1 MSLQIATSE
10 MSYYIGLMSGTSLD
24 GIDAALVDFTDSQ
37 PQLMACYYQAFNAK
51 LQTRLKNLCYQN
63 TVNLPELGSLD
74 CELGTLFAQSVAQLL
89 TQANL
94 PATNITAIGS
104 HGQTIYHSPRTVQ
117 PFSLQIGDPNRIS
130 KLSGIP
136 VVADLRRADIAV
148 GGQGAPLVP
157 AFHQALFQSDHESRV
172 IVNIGGIANITILP
186 TSTTSQVIGF
196 DTGPGNTLLDFWTHK
211 HHGLAYD
218 EDSRFGRSGKLS
230 DPLLERMLKDEYF
243 SQPSPK
249 STGQE
254 YFSEQW
260 LNVILKQLGQSVS
273 AADVQTTLYD
283 LTARTIADAIQSVA
297 PDAQRILVCGGGVH
311 NGLLMEKLEANLEHC
326 TVESTAALGTDP
338 DWVEAMAFAWLAHC
352 FVENIP
358 SNLPSVTG
366 ADRPVILG
374 GYYLPG

>member
-1 MSLQIATSE
+1 

-24 GIDAALVDFTDSQ
+24 GIDAALVDFTSSQ
-37 PQLMACYYQAFNAK
+37 PQLITCYYQAFNTE

-63 TVNLPELGSLD
+63 TVNLPEFGSLD

-104 HGQTIYHSPRTVQ
+104 HGQTIYHSPHTVQ

-136 VVADLRRADIAV
+136 VVADLRRADIAA

-157 AFHQALFQSDHESRV
+157 AFHQTLFQSDHESRV
-172 IVNIGGIANITILP
+172 IVNIGGIANITVLP

-196 DTGPGNTLLDFWTHK
+196 DTGPGNTLLDFWAHK
-211 HHGLAYD
+211 HTGLAYD
-218 EDSRFGRSGKLS
+218 EDSRFGRSGKLCGR
-230 DPLLERMLKDEYF
+230 LLETMLKDEYF
-243 SQPSPK
+243 SQPAPK

-254 YFSEQW
+254 HFSAKW
-260 LNVILKQLGQSVS
+260 LNTMLKQLGQSLP
-273 AADVQTTLYD
+273 AADVQTTLYE

-297 PDAQRILVCGGGVH
+297 PDTQRVLTCGGGVH
-311 NGLLMEKLEANLEHC
+311 NTLLMERLETNLNRY
-326 TVESTAALGTDP
+326 TIESTAALGADP
-338 DWVEAMAFAWLAHC
+338 DWIEAMAFAWLAHC

-366 ADRPVILG
+366 ANRPVVLG

>member
-1 MSLQIATSE
+1 

-24 GIDAALVDFTDSQ
+24 GIDAALVDFTSSQ
-37 PQLMACYYQAFNAK
+37 PQLMTCYYKAFNTE

-104 HGQTIYHSPRTVQ
+104 HGQTIYHSPHTAQ

-157 AFHQALFQSDHESRV
+157 AFHQALFQSDQESRI
-172 IVNIGGIANITILP
+172 IVNIGGIANITVLP
-186 TSTTSQVIGF
+186 TSTTAQVIGF
-196 DTGPGNTLLDFWTHK
+196 DTGPGNTLLDFWTNK
-211 HHGLAYD
+211 HTGLAYD
-218 EDSRFGRSGKLS
+218 EDSRFGRSGKLCS
-230 DPLLERMLKDEYF
+230 HLLAIMLKDEYF
-243 SQPSPK
+243 SQPAPK

-254 YFSEQW
+254 HFSVEW
-260 LNVILKQLGQSVS
+260 LNTMLKQLGQTLP
-273 AADVQTTLYD
+273 AADVQTTLYE

-297 PDAQRILVCGGGVH
+297 PDTQRVLACGGGVH
-311 NGLLMEKLEANLEHC
+311 NTLLMERLETNLDRC
-326 TVESTAALGTDP
+326 TIESTATLGADP
-338 DWVEAMAFAWLAHC
+338 DWIEAMAFAWLAHC

-358 SNLPSVTG
+358 NNLPSVTG
-366 ADRPVILG
+366 ANRPVVLG